1 LVNKE
6 RLKKICFL
14 VLLFSLVVPTFSFAS
29 LSLKYYR
36 LVREFK
42 TFIHS
47 PAKAK
52 YRSNWLKF
60 EKRFFSIYKT
70 YPKKDFGARSLYYC
84 GRVYQELGNWSKS
97 RADYLKA
104 IEYFRKFI
112 LLYPKHSWGDDA
124 QLRIAKIYL
133 NKLKD
138 SGQAYIELL
147 KVVYNYPKADM
158 RPQAEELLKELDQ
171 KNKEKIQK
179 SLPSAQIKKRSVL
192 KKVRLTADS
201 SKDLTKLLKIRHWS
215 SDDYTRI
222 VLDLKRPVKY
232 TYHLLKPDPVLKT
245 SYRLFIDLK
254 GTTVGPD
261 VKKEVLIADG
271 ILKKIRASQYKT
283 TITRVVL
290 DITSLK
296 NYNVFSL
303 QTPFR
308 IVIDVY
314 ANKSNQYLAKSN
326 SVKLKNK
333 QKQKSSARIVL
344 SAQERRKIARQNL
357 IEQLGLRVKTIMLD
371 AGHGGKDPGAISHG
385 IKEKDINLKMVKILG
400 RLLKGRGFRVLY
412 TRTRD
417 VFIPLEERTALANS
431 KKADLFIS
439 IHCNA
444 NRDYR
449 LRGLEVYY
457 LNVTRSKDALRVA
470 ARENAVSARS
480 ISDLQLILTQ
490 LMLNSKISESRQL
503 ANLVRLNCRYRAK
516 RFYRLFKDHGVRAAP
531 FYVLMGAKMP
541 AVLVELGY
549 LTNPYDRK
557 KLTSTSYLKR
567 LALGMVDALVT
578 YKKKL
583 ENIAGL
589 DDWKSL

>member
-1 LVNKE
+1 MIK
-6 RLKKICFL
+6 
-14 VLLFSLVVPTFSFAS
+14 
-29 LSLKYYR
+29 
-36 LVREFK
+36 
-42 TFIHS
+42 S
-47 PAKAK
+47 PRRAR

-60 EKRFFSIYKT
+60 ERRFLAFYKRYRQ
-70 YPKKDFGARSLYYC
+70 KDFGARSLYYC
-84 GRVYQELGNWSKS
+84 GRVYQELSKWSKS
-97 RADYLKA
+97 KDDSKKAINYFRRFILTYPEHPWADDALFRIANIYLK
-104 IEYFRKFI
+104 
-112 LLYPKHSWGDDA
+112 
-124 QLRIAKIYL
+124 Q
-133 NKLKD
+133 LKD
-138 SGQAYIELL
+138 SAQAYIELL
-147 KVVYNYPKADM
+147 KIVYNYPKADM
-158 RPQAEELLKELDQ
+158 RPRAEQLLKELDQ
-171 KNKEKIQK
+171 KNKDK
-179 SLPSAQIKKRSVL
+179 IKKRLSKPRIA
-192 KKVRLTADS
+192 KKVIFQKAKLSVDL
-201 SKDLTKLLKIRHWS
+201 SKGLIKLLKIRHWS

-222 VLDLKRPVKY
+222 VLDLKKPVEYKY
-232 TYHLLKPDPVLKT
+232 RLLKPDPILKT

-254 GTTVGPD
+254 GTAVGSD
-261 VKKEVLIADG
+261 INREELIADG
-271 ILKKIRASQYKT
+271 ILKKVRVSQYKA

-290 DITSLK
+290 DIASLK
-296 NYNVFSL
+296 NYNIFSL

-314 ANKSNQYLAKSN
+314 ANKPKQYLTKHNAF
-326 SVKLKNK
+326 K
-333 QKQKSSARIVL
+333 QKISPKSSEKIVL
-344 SAQERRKIARQNL
+344 SAQDRKKIAEQNL

-400 RLLKGRGFRVLY
+400 RLLKRRGFRVLY

-444 NRDYR
+444 HRNHR

-457 LNVTRSKDALRVA
+457 LNVTRSRDALRVA

-490 LMLNSKISESRQL
+490 LMLNSKISESRDL
-503 ANLVRLNCRYRAK
+503 ANLVRLKCRYRAK
-516 RFYRLFKDHGVRAAP
+516 KVYSLFKDHGVRAAP

-557 KLTSTSYLKR
+557 KLTSSSYLKR
-567 LALGMVDALVT
+567 LALGMVEALVA
-578 YKKKL
+578 YKKRL
-583 ENIAGL
+583 EKVAGL
-589 DDWKSL
+589 DKWKKL